1 MLPPMLRQATWRAGH
16 LVGWIVLVGDAAC
29 GKPFYFG
36 SNLRHPYHLVSWY
49 LAVPSLPA
57 FVQEWSFPG
66 CSGPLARTSPSLCPV
81 LMSPQCAF
89 ARSAPWAHWP
99 RQAQGVAVERGADD
113 VKPVGGIRR
122 ACIHRGRRAF
132 QATPSGRC
140 CSYALGFCVQKC
152 SAFHQ
157 AICCRISSAHR

>member
-1 MLPPMLRQATWRAGH
+1 MACRPSCRLDRVGGRCCLWKALLFWVQSAPPLPFGL
-16 LVGWIVLVGDAAC
+16 LVL
-29 GKPFYFG
+29 
-36 SNLRHPYHLVSWY
+36 
-49 LAVPSLPA
+49 
-57 FVQEWSFPG
+57 G
-66 CSGPLARTSPSLCPV
+66 CSISACFCSGTVISRMLWPSCLNLSFSLCSV

-157 AICCRISSAHR
+157 AICCRISPAHR